1 MLEDA
6 AKGAEQPVR
15 VQRGQS
21 AAAGAKTI
29 AREKGSELN
38 PGGSL
43 WLVRY
48 RTMHSDKSERK
59 ILRSCC

>member
-1 MLEDA
+1 
-6 AKGAEQPVR
+6 VR